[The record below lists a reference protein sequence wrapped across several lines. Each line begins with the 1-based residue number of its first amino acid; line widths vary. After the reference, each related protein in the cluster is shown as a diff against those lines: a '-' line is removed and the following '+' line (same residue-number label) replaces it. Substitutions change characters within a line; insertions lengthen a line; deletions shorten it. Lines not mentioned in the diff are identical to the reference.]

1 MPRLHIIHHIN
12 RMSKTSFNMLSL
24 GLLVFSS
31 SLCALAVNLCNDY
44 RGVASDLIYRY
55 PPLLEEIT
63 VPFIFLV
70 GASLILDINEKRRQ
84 KNL

>member
-1 MPRLHIIHHIN
+1 
-12 RMSKTSFNMLSL
+12 MLSW

-31 SLCALAVNLCNDY
+31 SLCALAINLCNDY
-44 RGVASDLIYRY
+44 RGGASDLIYRY

-63 VPFIFLV
+63 LPLVLLV